1 MGKILNETK
10 YFLKTLVCFL
20 AACLLVPI
28 ILLTFIFVH
37 YSNELV
43 NYVLSI
49 KYPQISIS
57 KTKKIRS
64 LIDTRRNAGI
74 FNFLIQ
80 VKGPCDFDQIKRYYE
95 EHLTSAREKTGQL
108 KFPKLRQQLV
118 NCWGHYGWVKDTS
131 SFNLNNHILLNT
143 SPHRGY
149 AVNDSNI
156 QDFIS
161 DLVTKYIPSDLPQW
175 QVIVIPTSTKASTS
189 QEEKND
195 EYDQDE
201 HYYILLKIHHL
212 IIADEDDLHIS
223 EMLMLKDDS
232 DKPIVEIGGVTRRN
246 SKLNNISS
254 FIRKP
259 HHIENLFRHICMVI
273 LNQWNKF
280 IYEFESLETP
290 DGVID
295 LKITTLSQLLS
306 VLLIIAV
313 NVFVNYW
320 KIMSSKRKTKSLRKH
335 HPEMEGRYR
344 IITKLVAKEV
354 NKRHLS
360 WKVASDAVS
369 NSLQLTNLTKT
380 WAKIMWQMNVS
391 SIMSIPYNVYL
402 ELFAMREL
410 IFKGETRLITTYSS
424 RLSVYVPL
432 LIYAQM
438 EFIKICYEIFKAPV
452 NIYEELVQYPSKEE
466 NKLHKMS
473 YSGRK
478 IVSFTKSIDG
488 KQLQKRLTFSDEIR
502 ESDYI
507 LACLSAAIYDYFQ
520 YYNKEVPV
528 PKMLNT
534 TCRTMGKGYLTDNL
548 GDKTDFIGG
557 VVFLQLPLKV
567 PDRDH
572 AKKIHSIIEQIRRKQ
587 IMIYLAS
594 MGQTKYDMLTSIFP
608 SVLTKICINY
618 FSSNFPVTITE
629 IHGENSEFQT
639 LWGQKVDDVLLFRPP
654 QSKTCL
660 SLNIH
665 RFGDKFRLAVMA
677 DTQLGPEHSIIT
689 RSFEN
694 YMETISI

>member
-1 MGKILNETK
+1 MGKIFNEIK
-10 YFLKTLVCFL
+10 YFLKALMCFL
-20 AACLLVPI
+20 AASLIVPI
-28 ILLTFIFVH
+28 ILVTLIFVH

-64 LIDTRRNAGI
+64 LIDTTRNAGI

-80 VKGPCDFDQIKRYYE
+80 VKGPCDFVQIKRYYE
-95 EHLTSAREKTGQL
+95 EHLTSARNKTGHL

-118 NCWGHYGWVKDTS
+118 NCWSHYGWVKDTS

-149 AVNDSNI
+149 AVNDANI

-175 QVIVIPTSTKASTS
+175 QVIVIPAATKSAQS
-189 QEEKND
+189 QEEND
-195 EYDQDE
+195 AETDQDE

-212 IIADEDDLHIS
+212 VIADEDDLHIS

-232 DKPIVEIGGVTRRN
+232 DKPIVEIGGITRRN
-246 SKLNNISS
+246 SKLNDISS

-259 HHIENLFRHICMVI
+259 QHIENLLKHIGFVI
-273 LNQWNKF
+273 INQWNKF

-290 DGVID
+290 DGIIG
-295 LKITTLSQLLS
+295 LKITNLSQLLS

-313 NVFVNYW
+313 NVFVDYW
-320 KIMSSKRKTKSLRKH
+320 KTMTSKQKKKSLRKH
-335 HPEMEGRYR
+335 QEAEGRYK
-344 IITKLVAKEV
+344 IITKLLAKEV
-354 NKRHLS
+354 DKRHLS
-360 WKVASDAVS
+360 WKVANDAVRS
-369 NSLQLTNLTKT
+369 SLQLSNLTKT
-380 WAKIMWQMNVS
+380 WAKILWQANVNS
-391 SIMSIPYNVYL
+391 VMSIPYYVYL
-402 ELFAMREL
+402 ELLALRDL
-410 IFKGETRLITTYSS
+410 IFKGETRHITTYCS
-424 RLSVYVPL
+424 RLSVYIPL

-438 EFIKICYEIFKAPV
+438 ELIKICYEIFKAPV
-452 NIYEELVQYPSKEE
+452 NIYEELFQYPSNEE

-478 IVSFTKSIDG
+478 IVSFSKSIDG
-488 KQLQKRLTFSDEIR
+488 KQLRKRLKFSDEIR
-502 ESDYI
+502 ESDYVI
-507 LACLSAAIYDYFQ
+507 SCLSAAIYDYFE
-520 YYNKEVPV
+520 YYAKEVPV
-528 PKMLNT
+528 PKILNT

-567 PDRDH
+567 PDREH
-572 AKKIHSIIEQIRRKQ
+572 ARQIHSIIEQIRRKQ

-594 MGQTKYDMLTSIFP
+594 LGQTKYDMLTSIFP

-639 LWGQKVDDVLLFRPP
+639 LWGQTVEDVLLFRPP

-665 RFGDKFRLAVMA
+665 RFGEKFRLAVMA
-677 DTQLGPEHSIIT
+677 DTQLGPDHSIIT

-694 YMETISI
+694 YMETVTL